1 MLEATASTE
10 PKVNKQYGKGN
21 LKEKRSTEQGKQRL
35 SNERGMKTYSFE
47 RMIRITKKHELM
59 KLMKR
64 RERERKLRKEAERM
78 RNDNWQTAGSEAVGK
93 ESRLHDSR
101 SLTICLFHVS

>member
-35 SNERGMKTYSFE
+35 SNERGMKTQLRE
-47 RMIRITKKHELM
+47 NDKNNEETRTDEIGEET
-59 KLMKR
+59 
-64 RERERKLRKEAERM
+64 RERG
-78 RNDNWQTAGSEAVGK
+78 N
-93 ESRLHDSR
+93 
-101 SLTICLFHVS
+101 